1 MRTRL
6 SLQSASPAAIVI
18 RPVAPADETAL
29 RAFLAGLSMRS
40 LQQRFWS
47 GGPDCSRIAH
57 RLAHGEPGGCG
68 VVAVDRRDAIV
79 GHAECLPI
87 ERHLAEVAVVV
98 ADDHQ
103 GQGIGT
109 ALIAEL
115 AGQAWAAG
123 ITRFLAHVCPENAA
137 MLRVFTHAFGAAV
150 REVGEEC
157 RVSFAVRPFARALYT
172 GGVPGH

>member
-6 SLQSASPAAIVI
+6 SLQSAPPAAVVI
-18 RPVAPADETAL
+18 RAVTPADERAL
-29 RAFLAGLSMRS
+29 REFLARLSMRS

-57 RLAHGEPGGCG
+57 RLAAGELGGCG
-68 VVAVDRRDAIV
+68 VVACDRHGAIV
-79 GHAECLPI
+79 GHAECLPV
-87 ERHLAEVAVVV
+87 ESDLAEVAVVV

-109 ALIAEL
+109 ALITAL
-115 AGQAWAAG
+115 AGRAWEAG
-123 ITRFLAHVCPENAA
+123 IARFLAHVCPENTA
-137 MLRVFTHAFGAAV
+137 MLHVFTHTFGALV

-157 RVSFAVRPFARALYT
+157 RVCFAVRPFAQAARAA
-172 GGVPGH
+172 